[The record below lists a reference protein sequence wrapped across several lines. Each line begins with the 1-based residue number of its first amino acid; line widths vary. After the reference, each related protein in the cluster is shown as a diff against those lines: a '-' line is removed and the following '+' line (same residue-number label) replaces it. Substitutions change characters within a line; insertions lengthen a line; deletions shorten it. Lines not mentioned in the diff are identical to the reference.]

1 MKKEISDHLA
11 KAFFD
16 KKEKTKED
24 NSFIFYIA
32 VSLLFVAV
40 LLFVSGFLSK
50 PNLKGYYVRDE
61 KLVFE
66 KHDGP
71 YVLSFNFG
79 DSSSKIETLVINIPD
94 IDLSSYKRLSFSI
107 RLKDADTRQLGAVKV
122 GLVNIRKESSSLYLS
137 DINNSWKKLSLPF
150 SDFGKIQDW
159 TRLVKILFTL
169 EEWNTF
175 AKRGELLIDG
185 VEFSKN

>member
-11 KAFFD
+11 KAFFERKEK
-16 KKEKTKED
+16 KKED
-24 NSFIFYIA
+24 SSFIFYIA
-32 VSLLFVAV
+32 VSLLFVAG

-50 PNLKGYYVRDE
+50 PNIKGFYICDE

-71 YVLSFNFG
+71 YVLSFNFK
-79 DSSSKIETLVINIPD
+79 DSSTKIETLVINIPD
-94 IDLSSYKRLSFSI
+94 IDFSTYKHLSFSI
-107 RLKDADTRQLGAVKV
+107 RLKDADTRQLGYVKV
-122 GLVNIRKESSSLYLS
+122 GLVNIRKETSSLYLS

-159 TRLVKILFTL
+159 TRPVKILFTL

>member
-16 KKEKTKED
+16 KKEKKKED
-24 NSFIFYIA
+24 KSFVFYIV

-50 PNLKGYYVRDE
+50 PSLKGYYIRDE

-71 YVLSFNFG
+71 YILRFNFQ
-79 DSSSKIETLVINIPD
+79 DSSSKVETLVINIPD
-94 IDLSSYKRLSFSI
+94 IDLTSYKRLSFSV
-107 RLKDADTRQLGAVKV
+107 RLKDADTRQLGSVKV
-122 GLVNIRKESSSLYLS
+122 GLVNIRKETSNLYLS
-137 DINNSWKKLSLPF
+137 DINNSWKKLSFPF

-159 TRLVKILFTL
+159 TRPTKILFTL

>member
-1 MKKEISDHLA
+1 MKKEVSDHLA

-16 KKEKTKED
+16 KRDTKKED
-24 NSFIFYIA
+24 KSFIFYIA

-40 LLFVSGFLSK
+40 LLFVSGFLTK
-50 PNLKGYYVRDE
+50 PNLKGYYIRDE

-71 YVLSFNFG
+71 YILNFNFR
-79 DSSSKIETLVINIPD
+79 DSSSKIETLAINIPD
-94 IDLSSYKRLSFSI
+94 IDLSNYKRLSFSI
-107 RLKDADTRQLGAVKV
+107 RLKDADTRQLGSVKV
-122 GLVNIRKESSSLYLS
+122 GLVNIRKETSSLYVS

-159 TRLVKILFTL
+159 TRPIKITFTL
-169 EEWNTF
+169 EEWNIF
-175 AKRGELLIDG
+175 AKKGELLIDG